1 MITFL
6 QATFEG
12 LSLGAVYSLVAIG
25 FVLIYKAT
33 DVLSFA
39 QPALVVVGAGLIS
52 ALAVDR
58 GVPFWIAFIVGILLT
73 GIIGLVMERTFLR
86 PMVGEPVFSVAIL
99 TIGIDILL
107 RTVLNNWI
115 GLNPRYLGD
124 PFQSFGNFGS
134 VNVGGVTLK
143 YLEIAALFTGIALII
158 LLSVFFKR
166 SKYGVAMMATSYD
179 QEAALAQG
187 INVGRIFGLVWLI
200 SGVLAGFAGFF
211 ITGGFNTLTQASFL
225 SALRVLP
232 AVAIGGLDS
241 IPGAVIGSL
250 IIGLTQGYVA
260 YYQLMLEGVIGFS
273 LGSGF
278 SLIAPYLI
286 MFFILIFRPDGLFG
300 TKEVERV

>member
-143 YLEIAALFTGIALII
+143 YLEIAALFTGVVLII

-286 MFFILIFRPDGLFG
+286 MFLILIFRPDGLFG

>member
-124 PFQSFGNFGS
+124 PFRSFGNFGS

-143 YLEIAALFTGIALII
+143 YLEIAALFTGIIIII

>member
-143 YLEIAALFTGIALII
+143 YLEIAALFTGVVLII

-232 AVAIGGLDS
+232 DVAIGGLDS

>member
-73 GIIGLVMERTFLR
+73 GIIGLVMERIFLR

-134 VNVGGVTLK
+134 VNVGGVNLK
-143 YLEIAALFTGIALII
+143 YLEIAAVFTGVVLII
-158 LLSVFFKR
+158 FLSVFFKR

-260 YYQLMLEGVIGFS
+260 YYQLMLEGVIGFT

>member
-107 RTVLNNWI
+107 RTLLNNWI

-143 YLEIAALFTGIALII
+143 YLEIAALFTGVVLII

-187 INVGRIFGLVWLI
+187 INVGRIFGLVWLTLSFKSSSCCCNWRLRFYSWCCNRLFNYWTNTRLCGLLSI
-200 SGVLAGFAGFF
+200 NVGGGYWLFTWKWIF
-211 ITGGFNTLTQASFL
+211 INSSLFNNVFH
-225 SALRVLP
+225 
-232 AVAIGGLDS
+232 ID
-241 IPGAVIGSL
+241 
-250 IIGLTQGYVA
+250 
-260 YYQLMLEGVIGFS
+260 F
-273 LGSGF
+273 
-278 SLIAPYLI
+278 
-286 MFFILIFRPDGLFG
+286 
-300 TKEVERV
+300 

>member
-58 GVPFWIAFIVGILLT
+58 GVPFWIAFFVGILLT

-143 YLEIAALFTGIALII
+143 YLEIAALFTGIVLII

>member
-143 YLEIAALFTGIALII
+143 YLEIAALFTGIVLII

-250 IIGLTQGYVA
+250 IIGLTRGYVA
-260 YYQLMLEGVIGFS
+260 YYQLMLEGVIGFT

>member
-73 GIIGLVMERTFLR
+73 GIIGLIMERTFLR

-143 YLEIAALFTGIALII
+143 YLEIAALFTGVVLII

-286 MFFILIFRPDGLFG
+286 MFFILIFRTDGLFG

>member
-25 FVLIYKAT
+25 FVLIYTAT

-143 YLEIAALFTGIALII
+143 YLEISALFTGVVLII

-260 YYQLMLEGVIGFS
+260 YYQYEFEILTGITLGNGFS
-273 LGSGF
+273 LV
-278 SLIAPYLI
+278 APYII
-286 MFFILIFRPDGLFG
+286 MFLILVFKPDGLFG

>member
-143 YLEIAALFTGIALII
+143 YLEISALFTGVVLII

-260 YYQLMLEGVIGFS
+260 YYQLMLEGVIGFT

>member
-58 GVPFWIAFIVGILLT
+58 GVPFWIAFIAGILLT
-73 GIIGLVMERTFLR
+73 GIIGLIMERTFLR

-143 YLEIAALFTGIALII
+143 YLEIAALFTGVALII

-260 YYQLMLEGVIGFS
+260 YYQLMLEGVVGFS

-286 MFFILIFRPDGLFG
+286 MFFILIFKPDGLFG

>member
-1 MITFL
+1 MK
-6 QATFEG
+6 G

-143 YLEIAALFTGIALII
+143 YLEIAALFTGVVLII
-158 LLSVFFKR
+158 ILSVFFKR

>member
-143 YLEIAALFTGIALII
+143 YLEIAALFTGVVLII
-158 LLSVFFKR
+158 LLLVFFKR

>member
-58 GVPFWIAFIVGILLT
+58 GVPFWIAFFVGILLT

-143 YLEIAALFTGIALII
+143 YLEISALFTGVVLII

-286 MFFILIFRPDGLFG
+286 MFFILIFKPDGLFG